1 MHPPSRERRHKPAQ
15 ARWSRATPD
24 NAKGWGSCMKVVAD
38 GWLIAQDDP
47 HRLNAT
53 SCSEADNFEGDGDYQ
68 AMAPL
73 LTASRWVS

>member
-1 MHPPSRERRHKPAQ
+1 
-15 ARWSRATPD
+15 
-24 NAKGWGSCMKVVAD
+24 MKVVAD